1 MSGPDLH
8 VHIYTQFV
16 SPKKTGVPPMEN
28 TSQNCFDF
36 CYLYFI
42 QLFSADPKI
51 FSKFFHINF
60 LPIKTL
66 KNGPQKLLTIGP
78 NIFFHSPAH
87 GPHPRIDFSYYEI
100 SGPDICSLIC
110 IYNCKN
116 NGR

>member
-1 MSGPDLH
+1 
-8 VHIYTQFV
+8 
-16 SPKKTGVPPMEN
+16 MEN

-78 NIFFHSPAH
+78 TPFFHSPAQTTAH
-87 GPHPRIDFSYYEI
+87 SPELIFHIMKSGTRHLFSY
-100 SGPDICSLIC
+100 L
-110 IYNCKN
+110 
-116 NGR
+116 